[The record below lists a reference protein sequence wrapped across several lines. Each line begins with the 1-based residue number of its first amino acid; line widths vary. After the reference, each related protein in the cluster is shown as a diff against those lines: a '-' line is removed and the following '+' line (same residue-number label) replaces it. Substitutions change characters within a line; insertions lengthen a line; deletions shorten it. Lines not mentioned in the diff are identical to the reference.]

1 MDANMPYNPP
11 RHVLDIADLFGAEA
25 IAHFDR
31 TDGTTVV
38 VFRDGRKIVYHPPA
52 PSQADAQAKPAPAP
66 SSSPAPAPK
75 PKKKGK
81 AK

>member
-1 MDANMPYNPP
+1 MPYNPP

-52 PSQADAQAKPAPAP
+52 PDPSQPEPPAQADAGAPP
-66 SSSPAPAPK
+66 SPARRPK
-75 PKKKGK
+75 ARKGK
-81 AK
+81 SK